1 MHIQTPLTFKPSQ
14 ARTFRRT
21 TLALALLALGAC
33 SSMPERNA
41 ALDQARTRLD
51 AARSQPA
58 VTTYAP
64 EELARATVALNAAE
78 QARQRGDKLSE
89 IDHLAYL
96 ASQRVTLAQEAA
108 AARAAQAVTASA
120 AGERDRMRLALRT
133 QEADLAQR
141 QLAAAQQNNAVTTQ
155 NLAAAQQ
162 NNAVTTQNLANAQ
175 QSNAAKTVQL
185 AQADAAAQADK
196 AQLAQR
202 DAQLGELMTQLKDLN
217 ARQTERGVV
226 VTLGDL
232 LFDTGR
238 AQLKGDGGQ
247 TMVKLADFLK
257 RNSKRTAAIE
267 GYTDSV
273 GTYVA
278 NQDLAV
284 QRAASVK
291 NVLLQMGVANERLTT
306 QAFGEE
312 RPVADNNT
320 AAGRQ
325 MNRRVEVVFSPTAA
339 DLLVAK

>member
-1 MHIQTPLTFKPSQ
+1 MHIKNTLPSQ
-14 ARTFRRT
+14 ARTLRLA
-21 TLALALLALGAC
+21 TLTVAVLTVLTLGAC
-33 SSMPERNA
+33 SSMPDRNA
-41 ALDQARTRLD
+41 SLDQARSRLE

-58 VTTYAP
+58 VVANAS
-64 EELARATVALNAAE
+64 EELARAAVALDAAE
-78 QARQRGDKLSE
+78 KARLRGDTVSE

-96 ASQRVTLAQEAA
+96 ASQRVTLAQDTA

-120 AGERDRMRLALRT
+120 ASERDRMRLQLRT
-133 QEADLAQR
+133 QEADAAQR
-141 QLAAAQQNNAVTTQ
+141 QLAVANQTQARTAQDLANAQQNNARQ
-155 NLAAAQQ
+155 GA
-162 NNAVTTQNLANAQ
+162 
-175 QSNAAKTVQL
+175 QL
-185 AQADAAAQADK
+185 AQAAAAARADQQ
-196 AQLAQR
+196 QLAQR
-202 DAQLGELMTQLKDLN
+202 DAQLGELMLQLKELN

-247 TMVKLADFLK
+247 TMVKLAEFLK
-257 RNSKRTAAIE
+257 RNPKRTAAIE

-278 NQDLAV
+278 NQDLAT
-284 QRAASVK
+284 QRAGSVK
-291 NVLLQMGVANERLTT
+291 SALLQMGVAADRLTT

-312 RPVADNNT
+312 RPVADNTT

-339 DLLVAK
+339 DLLVK

>member
-1 MHIQTPLTFKPSQ
+1 MHIQTPRLPQ
-14 ARTFRRT
+14 ARTLQRT
-21 TLALALLALGAC
+21 ALALALIALGAC

-41 ALDQARTRLD
+41 ALDQARARLD
-51 AARSQPA
+51 AARMQPA
-58 VTTYAP
+58 VTTHAA
-64 EELARATVALNAAE
+64 EELARATVAVNAAE
-78 QARQRGDKLSE
+78 QARQRGDKLGE

-108 AARAAQAVTASA
+108 TARAAQAVTASA
-120 AGERDRMRLALRT
+120 AGERDRMRLELRT
-133 QEADLAQR
+133 READLAQR
-141 QLAAAQQNNAVTTQ
+141 QLAAAQQS
-155 NLAAAQQ
+155 
-162 NNAVTTQNLANAQ
+162 NAVTTQNLANAQ
-175 QSNAAKTVQL
+175 QGSAAKSVQL

-196 AQLAQR
+196 ARLAQR

-238 AQLKGDGGQ
+238 SQLKGDGGQ
-247 TMVKLADFLK
+247 TMMKLADFLK
-257 RNSKRTAAIE
+257 RNPRRTAAIE

-291 NVLLQMGVANERLTT
+291 NMLLQMGVASERLTT

-339 DLLVAK
+339 DLLVGK